1 MTSNQAV
8 QVANPGQSVRRR
20 SRRNLGVITAAL
32 VVIVAVG
39 CTSEAESINREAATY
54 RGTRVT
60 VINNSSATVQ
70 VRQTEPTPYGN
81 VYDFSWEGFEPLPP
95 GERREY
101 RTDGGYFDGGSV
113 QLFMTWDPLPA
124 TAQVNFL
131 EFGAFNKVAANKMWH
146 RVYVAEPGSDWW
158 QVAPFG
164 TREFTEPEKW
174 YGETVNRYL
183 NHRIR
188 LARQGWDTY
197 FYNWDFVIE
206 T

>member
-1 MTSNQAV
+1 MTSNQVV
-8 QVANPGQSVRRR
+8 QVANSDQSVRRR

-39 CTSEAESINREAATY
+39 CTSEAEPINREAATY

-70 VRQTEPTPYGN
+70 VRQSEPTAYD
-81 VYDFSWEGFEPLPP
+81 YDFSWEGFEPLPP

-101 RTDGGYFDGGSV
+101 RTDGGYFDGGTV

-131 EFGAFNKVAANKMWH
+131 QFGAFNKVAANKMYH

-164 TREFTEPEKW
+164 TREFTEPEGW

-197 FYNWDFVIE
+197 FYNWDFIIE